1 MNKKYI
7 VGVIVLLLIILVGQ
21 KLLQKSVDSFSIA
34 RVYRG
39 NIVQEISEVGQVKRG
54 EAINLS
60 FQNSGKIESI
70 YIKVG
75 DSVQRNSILGKL
87 DKGQLE
93 IQLTDAK
100 ANLAL
105 NQSKLDKLLS
115 GSTEEEIQTK
125 QIVID
130 NAVISLFSAEKSL
143 EDIKASSEN
152 DLSAYYEDALNLLD
166 VTYLKI
172 YNSFTVVD
180 SLLISY
186 FNQNTQEGIKVKAA
200 KNTINTALNNA
211 EIYIEIAKNEPD
223 YDNTDRA
230 ISETK
235 DSLDEVY
242 AALNVVREICQTSF
256 YKNIVSSADK
266 TFLNNERTY
275 INTAQD
281 NLSNAEQN
289 ISSTLIS
296 NETNIAAAESVVES
310 AKGTL
315 KLTENDLSLL
325 TALPREEDVLL
336 HEAQVNQ
343 AKAQVALLEKKIDD
357 TILRSPLSG
366 QIAKIHKREGESAS
380 SSDVIILL
388 IPQDPFQIEVDIPEV
403 DIGEIELGD
412 TCKIVL
418 DAFPTIELSGK
429 IVEIEPAE
437 TVISQVV
444 YYKIKV
450 SVETEFDK
458 IRSGMTA
465 NVDILVDKKEDVLI
479 IPQRALSY
487 KEGET
492 FVKIPVKDGFEEKQI
507 EIGLSGNSSEVEED
521 MLRHMILNSLRLY
534 RTKFTKGSSL
544 LTKAKI
550 QDCCSSTQR

>member
-507 EIGLSGNSSEVEED
+507 EIGLSGNSSEVEVLSGLQEND
-521 MLRHMILNSLRLY
+521 EVITFIKS
-534 RTKFTKGSSL
+534 
-544 LTKAKI
+544 
-550 QDCCSSTQR
+550 D